1 MVGVLCQP
9 IEKEQTM
16 TTDHRRPD
24 TRVAQEVLLDDADF
38 LREIVER
45 VLQEVLEAEITEHV
59 GAAPH
64 ERTDARKG
72 HRNGHKPRTLRTRVG
87 TLHLLV
93 PQDREGTFSTR
104 LFSRYQR
111 NEKALVLA
119 LMEMYLEGVSTR
131 KVKNITEE
139 LCGVSFSKSLIS
151 SLAGRLDAELAAW
164 RSRPLEA
171 EGYPYLLVDAR
182 YEKVRVSGR
191 VVSQGVLVVS
201 AVRQPDGFREI
212 LAVEVADTESEA
224 TYQDLFRS
232 LKARGLKGVELV
244 VSDDHEGL
252 KSAVERHFQGA
263 SWQRCQVHYARNLL
277 GMVGAKRRKELAA
290 DLRGVFAAPDRRS
303 ALELTSCV
311 AEKWRGKGHEKIA
324 CHLEEHIEECLAC
337 LAFPESHRRRM
348 RTTNGLERFNQE
360 LKRRTRVV
368 RIFPNRQSCLRLV
381 SALAVEQS
389 EEWVTG
395 RRYLDMEELRE
406 HRRSEERETNG
417 VMLMER

>member
-1 MVGVLCQP
+1 
-9 IEKEQTM
+9 M
-16 TTDHRRPD
+16 TKDHRRPEAE
-24 TRVAQEVLLDDADF
+24 TAQGVLLDEAAF

-45 VLQEVLEAEITEHV
+45 VLQEVLEAEMTEHV

-87 TLHLLV
+87 TLNLLV

-119 LMEMYLEGVSTR
+119 LMEMYVEGVSTR
-131 KVKNITEE
+131 KVKDVTEE
-139 LCGVSFSKSLIS
+139 LCGTSFSKSLIS
-151 SLAGRLDAELAAW
+151 SLAGRLDAELGAW
-164 RSRPLEA
+164 RGRPLEA

-182 YEKVRVSGR
+182 YEKVRVGGR

-201 AVRQPDGFREI
+201 AVREPDGFREI

-224 TYQDLFRS
+224 TYHELFRS

-252 KSAVERHFQGA
+252 KAAVERHFQGA

-277 GMVGAKRRKELAA
+277 GMVGAKKRKELAA
-290 DLRGVFAAPDRRS
+290 GLRAIFAATSRER
-303 ALELTSCV
+303 ALGIASEV
-311 AEKWRGKGHEKIA
+311 ANRWRGKGHEKVA

-337 LAFPESHRRRM
+337 LCFPESHRRRI

-368 RIFPNRQSCLRLV
+368 RIFPDRESCLRLV

-389 EEWVTG
+389 EEWLTG
-395 RRYLDMEELRE
+395 RRYLEMEELRE
-406 HRRSEERETNG
+406 HRRSEDCEAEE
-417 VMLMER
+417 VMLVER